1 MFKTIRKITD
11 IFNRFN
17 LIKGDL
23 SRLLANFEE
32 AYKDKVIDP
41 QEAVTLLYSLI
52 KLLKKAF
59 PNI

>member
-1 MFKTIRKITD
+1 MFKTLKKITD
-11 IFNRFN
+11 IFNRFS

-23 SRLLANFEE
+23 SRLLSDFEN

-52 KLLKKAF
+52 KLLRKAF
-59 PNI
+59 PKL